1 MFLDFEAFSQKMSP
15 NSPILCADIVN
26 YWWVSSAIN
35 LTNLVKVAI
44 EMELFV
50 VDNKIP
56 NRRNLDSE
64 L

>member
-1 MFLDFEAFSQKMSP
+1 MVLEFDAFSQKMSP

-26 YWWVSSAIN
+26 YRQASSVIN
-35 LTNLVKVAI
+35 LINLVKVVI
-44 EMELFV
+44 EMERFV
-50 VDNKIP
+50 VDSKIP